1 MRSQQ
6 DFVWI
11 IEKDFIFGLDTK
23 QKEQIKIKTGGS
35 HWVFQFTQQSGI
47 GKVRVGKGCD
57 YNPLNLIQDMFF
69 HVQHGIEMPVLEI
82 EYIDDEILS
91 DEFKDEW
98 K

>member
-1 MRSQQ
+1 MFMRSQQ

-35 HWVFQFTQQSGI
+35 HQFTQQSGI